1 LLLSWLDFDDSAKG
15 PILLPTQLASTDS
28 VAWLERSSIFAA
40 NSAFSPSPIERCMS
54 QIQRLVQAHKKQ
66 RLVEAHKNKNI
77 RIDMSR
83 KKGKDEG
90 LIRRP
95 ERGGVNGSP

>member
-1 LLLSWLDFDDSAKG
+1 
-15 PILLPTQLASTDS
+15 
-28 VAWLERSSIFAA
+28 
-40 NSAFSPSPIERCMS
+40 MS

-83 KKGKDEG
+83 KRERMKD
-90 LIRRP
+90 
-95 ERGGVNGSP
+95 